1 LGNGTA
7 ATCAGCERDPAR
19 RSAVRARTWS
29 GEGFDAAGRGRAT
42 GASTVTGGRFD
53 CCASAPEN
61 EATAI
66 RPATAETFR
75 PELLSNFSSTEL
87 IVAIERNDLGAFASP
102 IPFAPLNS
110 IPIRSRDSFAA
121 SDKVLVSGEKIG
133 VNAITMQRRLNPS
146 RSKRF

>member
-1 LGNGTA
+1 
-7 ATCAGCERDPAR
+7 
-19 RSAVRARTWS
+19 
-29 GEGFDAAGRGRAT
+29 
-42 GASTVTGGRFD
+42 
-53 CCASAPEN
+53 
-61 EATAI
+61 
-66 RPATAETFR
+66 
-75 PELLSNFSSTEL
+75 L